1 METSL
6 HYKNWD
12 KSIIYKGVFWVID
25 GRVVSEKRLCDE
37 FGNLIPDESEWL
49 QEDAW
54 SNNHKKI
61 WSKLPRAVTQGK
73 SYHYFP
79 RGRVEIRKKRAIIFL
94 NPCLCHEE
102 MLQKIKTEFR
112 LDKNEALRDI
122 LVKADGSS
130 HYKCDYEEEA
140 DG

>member
-25 GRVVSEKRLCDE
+25 
-37 FGNLIPDESEWL
+37 
-49 QEDAW
+49 
-54 SNNHKKI
+54 
-61 WSKLPRAVTQGK
+61 
-73 SYHYFP
+73 
-79 RGRVEIRKKRAIIFL
+79 GRVEIRKKRAIIFL